1 MADKYYLRGFAD
13 KTTEAVLICLY
24 QGIRIVNGTT
34 QTFWDAIFSG
44 GVSVPFVLETKDG
57 DMAVGGVTPKSPDIV
72 KRYII
77 SRVLSRV
84 KQNHEMGL
92 QSVVV
97 PVFSG
102 GVPNSFLT
110 VSAIPPQTE
119 LRTKQADY
127 VLLEVFLEDWIKG
140 YPGMFV

>member
-1 MADKYYLRGFAD
+1 M
-13 KTTEAVLICLY
+13 
-24 QGIRIVNGTT
+24 NGTT
-34 QTFWDAIFSG
+34 QTFWNAIFSG
-44 GVSVPFVLETKDG
+44 DVSVPFVLETKDG
-57 DMAVGGVTPKSPDIV
+57 DMAVGGVTSKSPDIV

-92 QSVVV
+92 QSSVV

-110 VSAIPPQTE
+110 VSAIPSQIEP
-119 LRTKQADY
+119 RANKAGY
-127 VLLEVFLEDWIKG
+127 ALLEVFLEDWIKG